1 MLIMILQVNKIGMI
15 ERYLK
20 QAQISNSSMNIHII
34 VTTKSKRI
42 DIKVTKLVLRK
53 QAQNSNIQI

>member
-1 MLIMILQVNKIGMI
+1 MILQVNKIGMM

-20 QAQISNSSMNIHII
+20 QAQITNSSMNIHII
-34 VTTKSKRI
+34 VTTKSIRI

-53 QAQNSNIQI
+53 QAQTSNIQI